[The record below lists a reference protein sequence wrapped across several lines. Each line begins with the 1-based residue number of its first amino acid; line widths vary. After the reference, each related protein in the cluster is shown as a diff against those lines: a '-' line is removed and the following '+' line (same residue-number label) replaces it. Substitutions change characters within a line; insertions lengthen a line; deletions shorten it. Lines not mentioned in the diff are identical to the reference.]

1 METPIVVAGAQRAF
15 IARRCLPLVVPLAIA
30 LAGCASR
37 SDIVAAIDGVNREFQ
52 GEYERIL
59 AEQGTRRFAVG
70 RDRAFDA
77 TRAALLKFDM
87 QIVDQ
92 DRALGYLHVRGPAPR
107 PLDVQEWRAA
117 EAADLPKAREIIR
130 RHLGPVLAALFTFEP
145 EGLDIVMNVT
155 VIDARPGTDVS
166 LTMRMRETAPPKSDL
181 PRREYPPPTA
191 VRTGLEKIWR
201 ELGQTLPATR
211 APT

>member
-1 METPIVVAGAQRAF
+1 MKKPIVVADARCPSRG
-15 IARRCLPLVVPLAIA
+15 RRCAPYFLAVVVV

-37 SDIVAAIDGVNREFQ
+37 GDIAAAIDGINREFQ

-59 AEQGTRRFAVG
+59 AEQGTRRFATG
-70 RDRAFDA
+70 RDQAFDA
-77 TRAALLKFDM
+77 ARAAMIKFGM
-87 QIVDQ
+87 QVTDQ
-92 DRALGYLHVRGPAPR
+92 DRALGYLSMRGPAPR
-107 PLDVQEWRAA
+107 PLDLQEWRTA

-130 RHLGPVLAALFTFEP
+130 KHLGPILASGFTFEP

-155 VIDARPGTDVS
+155 VIDARPGTEIS

-191 VRTGLEKIWR
+191 VRMGLEKIWR
-201 ELGQTLPATR
+201 ELGQTLPAAR
-211 APT
+211 PR

>member
-1 METPIVVAGAQRAF
+1 MKRPIVVVG
-15 IARRCLPLVVPLAIA
+15 ARRPCGWARGAPFVVALAVV

-37 SDIVAAIDGVNREFQ
+37 GDIAKAIEEINREFR

-59 AEQGTRRFAVG
+59 AEQGTRRFAAG
-70 RDRAFDA
+70 RDQAFDA
-77 TRAALLKFDM
+77 TRAALLKFGMKVTDE
-87 QIVDQ
+87 
-92 DRALGYLHVRGPAPR
+92 DRALGYLSVRGAAPR
-107 PLDVQEWRAA
+107 PLDLQEWSAA

-130 RHLGPVLAALFTFEP
+130 KHLGLVLSSLFTFEP

-155 VIDARPGTDVS
+155 IIDARPGSEIS

-191 VRTGLEKIWR
+191 VRMGLEKIWR
-201 ELGQTLPATR
+201 ELGQTLPAASPR
-211 APT
+211 